1 MTQVSI
7 HETSRSMSS
16 RSGTQNG
23 KAKHTDIVTTVVM
36 MVQNKP
42 RDDDAIWRFGPGQ
55 RDKRVITRIR
65 PCPTQ
70 LVTAH
75 MILLR
80 SARKVVCTA
89 HLAGMLEHSCTLTPT
104 SFSPGPKALSAQK
117 TIGQMMELEGDAQ
130 LEMGCTVRL
139 HKRLVGGAGPPGGS
153 SGSRCPV
160 IPGQWTCMACHNQRC
175 WPTKP
180 RCYRCGSSKDLRAPF
195 RVGCVNS
202 AVSFGHESVYSTGSP
217 GSLAPLLEP
226 LGRLKQS
233 NKFGRHLRFDSTT
246 SALALV
252 HLLPGMAQ
260 AAGLTI
266 RLLSRLSAFP
276 PPIHASTWRCC
287 PSRIFK

>member
-1 MTQVSI
+1 
-7 HETSRSMSS
+7 
-16 RSGTQNG
+16 
-23 KAKHTDIVTTVVM
+23 

-42 RDDDAIWRFGPGQ
+42 RDDDAIWRFGSGQ
-55 RDKRVITRIR
+55 RGKRVITRIR

-80 SARKVVCTA
+80 SARKVVCTTQ
-89 HLAGMLEHSCTLTPT
+89 LAGMLEHSCTLTPT

-117 TIGQMMELEGDAQ
+117 TFGQMMELEGDAQ
-130 LEMGCTVRL
+130 LEMGAQYVYTIGWLEGPVL
-139 HKRLVGGAGPPGGS
+139 LVALVVS
-153 SGSRCPV
+153 DA
-160 IPGQWTCMACHNQRC
+160 TCLACHNQRC

-226 LGRLKQS
+226 LGRLEQS
-233 NKFGRHLRFDSTT
+233 NKFGRHLLFDSTT

-252 HLLPGMAQ
+252 RLLQGMAQ
-260 AAGLTI
+260 EAGLTV

-287 PSRIFK
+287 PSRRLK

>member
-42 RDDDAIWRFGPGQ
+42 RDDDAIWRFDSGQ
-55 RDKRVITRIR
+55 RGKRVITRIR

-75 MILLR
+75 MISLR

-89 HLAGMLEHSCTLTPT
+89 QLAGMLEHNCTLTPT

-117 TIGQMMELEGDAQ
+117 TFGQMMELEGDAQ
-130 LEMGCTVRL
+130 LEMGAQYVYTKGWLEGPVLLVALVVPDARL
-139 HKRLVGGAGPPGGS
+139 SMASGLAWLATTSDAGQLSQDVTGAGLPKTSELPS
-153 SGSRCPV
+153 ALAVLTRRFFLDTSLCIRRVRQAPLR
-160 IPGQWTCMACHNQRC
+160 RC
-175 WPTKP
+175 W
-180 RCYRCGSSKDLRAPF
+180 
-195 RVGCVNS
+195 N
-202 AVSFGHESVYSTGSP
+202 
-217 GSLAPLLEP
+217 
-226 LGRLKQS
+226 RLDDSNKV
-233 NKFGRHLRFDSTT
+233 NKFGRHLLFDSTT

-287 PSRIFK
+287 PSRRLK